1 MLIHYHYVVR
11 CWTHKIILFVLIE
24 TCLSLK
30 CTFDCLHFIL
40 YQTSSYFYSPLHV
53 RCLQN
58 KDANLK
64 EGIPDSRPFSYNSVR
79 LTTLDFKES
88 VSFSSKHL
96 MMYCY
101 ESCLLQRVQHVY
113 YVFFERRKDPQENV
127 SLCPVVI
134 LTDGKV
140 ICFYIRVVPG
150 HNSRYIYMINYES
163 IMLYMRAGIQY
174 HIKAICQRCKKDDSN
189 IFQNW

>member
-1 MLIHYHYVVR
+1 M
-11 CWTHKIILFVLIE
+11 CKF
-24 TCLSLK
+24 
-30 CTFDCLHFIL
+30 
-40 YQTSSYFYSPLHV
+40 
-53 RCLQN
+53 
-58 KDANLK
+58 
-64 EGIPDSRPFSYNSVR
+64 
-79 LTTLDFKES
+79 
-88 VSFSSKHL
+88 
-96 MMYCY
+96 
-101 ESCLLQRVQHVY
+101 
-113 YVFFERRKDPQENV
+113 FFETPDDVLLRKLFTADSTTCMCFSKEEKIPQENV

-189 IFQNW
+189 IFQN